1 MGFLGVLASVADVSS
16 AGRIRK
22 SGRVVARFVDSRMRA
37 LAGPHATSEARR
49 LCRCRRA
56 ARGLLGSLPW
66 PWAQRPE
73 IAAEA
78 SGLFGGSG
86 FEAPLLAASAGPG
99 PSSGLLAT
107 GKELSGVGAAAQ
119 RLSGSPRPLLGTRSS
134 GPGAGALVIGSE
146 DSMPYAVSF
155 AASVCGQS
163 V

>member
-1 MGFLGVLASVADVSS
+1 MPLPQSC
-16 AGRIRK
+16 
-22 SGRVVARFVDSRMRA
+22 ARS
-37 LAGPHATSEARR
+37 P
-49 LCRCRRA
+49 
-56 ARGLLGSLPW
+56 GLTAW